1 MGRGKRGKRGG
12 WGAKFLFF
20 FLDAVVLRVVLIDYV
35 VCLHSVLVL
44 DVPSSVLIFP
54 CCSWVMAPHVPVIH
68 RVQHPQGFSNCVSS
82 CFAVVCLLAVVA
94 SLLNFDARP

>member
-1 MGRGKRGKRGG
+1 MKKRAGG
-12 WGAKFLFF
+12 DTQFLF
-20 FLDAVVLRVVLIDYV
+20 FLDAVVLGAVLIDYV

-44 DVPSSVLIFP
+44 DVPRSVLVFP
-54 CCSWVMAPHVPVIH
+54 CCSWVLTPHLPVIH
-68 RVQHPQGFSNCVSS
+68 RVQHPQGFSNCVTS